1 MRISIF
7 ITCLGDTLFPARNL
21 AEGLRQDLSPTA
33 HFLMRLRLI
42 HPALA
47 VSVGAYAVVAAS
59 YVSNFLRP
67 SARVRRLT
75 AVLVTLFLLQVGVG
89 LLNVTLLAPVWLQLA
104 HLLLADLLWLALVLT
119 AAAALARA
127 PDEARTVEAVN
138 LQTAA
143 EL

>member
-1 MRISIF
+1 MS
-7 ITCLGDTLFPARNL
+7 TL
-21 AEGLRQDLSPTA
+21 
-33 HFLMRLRLI
+33 H
-42 HPALA
+42 
-47 VSVGAYAVVAAS
+47 
-59 YVSNFLRP
+59 
-67 SARVRRLT
+67 RRLT

-127 PDEARTVEAVN
+127 PDEAREVEAVK